1 MPYDEHLAGRIRA
14 LLEDERGV
22 TERRMFGG
30 IAFLLGGKMAVAAS
44 SKGGLMARVDP
55 EETDALLT
63 EPHVGPFEM
72 RGKPIDGWL
81 LVDDE
86 GVETAADLRRWVE
99 RGAAYA
105 RTLI

>member
-14 LLEDERGV
+14 LLTAEQGV
-22 TERRMFGG
+22 SEKRMFGG
-30 IAFLLGGKMAVAAS
+30 IAFLLDGKMAVAAS

-55 EETDALLT
+55 EETDALLQ

-72 RGKPIDGWL
+72 RGRPIDGWL
-81 LVDDE
+81 RVDDE

-105 RTLI
+105 RTLA